1 MLIETNENNL
11 ILPWEELTIMRKLSV
26 ILLSSLASF
35 ASFSATE
42 DVLGS
47 VKVVKI
53 TQKVSVSD
61 CQANFK
67 RMESFSLCKVQAWT
81 PQDTDTFL
89 SNSDAVKF
97 AINESNGMTLKALL
111 VANVN
116 GYYMFTFERRDEY
129 GITKGISLSEAT
141 PLMNELYSKLD
152 NGEVFWKLYRMQN

>member
-1 MLIETNENNL
+1 
-11 ILPWEELTIMRKLSV
+11 MRNLSV
-26 ILLSSLASF
+26 ILLSFFVLNESH
-35 ASFSATE
+35 SATE

-53 TQKVSVSD
+53 TQKVSVAD
-61 CQANFK
+61 CQTNFK
-67 RMESFSLCKVQAWT
+67 KMESFSFCKVQAWT
-81 PQDTDTFL
+81 PLDTDTFL
-89 SNSDAVKF
+89 SNSVAVKL

-129 GITKGISLSEAT
+129 GITKGISLSEAS

-152 NGEVFWKLYRMQN
+152 NGEVFWKLYRMQ